1 MFPATRE
8 RHAVGTT
15 IVLVATV
22 ATVIALAIG
31 CRSRPAAQVSPS
43 SAPSAIPASARIGVV
58 DVQAVAKAHPRWQE
72 LDGLNTRV
80 TQAETALALVPPPPP
95 PPQTDVSRA
104 LEEEARRL
112 QVSFE
117 GEINAL
123 REDRRV
129 TLETYAADVKKS
141 QEAKFTVV
149 RAQME
154 DEARNAIAAYREELR
169 AQLRAAEAEIMA
181 EYRYP
186 VLNLRLRAEV
196 AGLRS
201 EEEGRQVLR
210 QLQVLQQEREERI
223 RTEGEEIERKFQEH
237 QKAKEAEVNAAL
249 KVQQDALTAEG
260 QGMVESKKRE
270 FEAEMAREASSKQR
284 QFTEQLEQRRKQL
297 IAAAESQLRGRQAA
311 YIREV
316 DQRTA
321 QLRAQ
326 LLALQEQRAR
336 LEEAILAEVKIE
348 VATIAQAQQVD
359 MVLTR
364 HVSSRGLIDL
374 TADVIRKIR
383 R

>member
-1 MFPATRE
+1 MFLATSGRPAVR
-8 RHAVGTT
+8 T
-15 IVLVATV
+15 IVLAATV
-22 ATVIALAIG
+22 AMVAVVAIG
-31 CRSRPAAQVSPS
+31 CRSRPSAKVSPS
-43 SAPSAIPASARIGVV
+43 SSPSAIPASARIGVV
-58 DVQAVAKAHPRWQE
+58 DVQAVAKAHPRWPE

-80 TQAETALALVPPPPP
+80 AQAETALALVPPPPP

-104 LEEEARRL
+104 LDEEARRL
-112 QVSFE
+112 KASFE
-117 GEINAL
+117 EEVNAL

-129 TLETYAADVKKS
+129 ALETYAADVKKS
-141 QEAKFTVV
+141 QEANFAVV

-154 DEARNAIAAYREELR
+154 DEARKAIDAYREELR
-169 AQLRAAEAEIMA
+169 AQLRSAEAEIMA

-186 VLNLRLRAEV
+186 LLNLRLRAEV

-210 QLQVLQQEREERI
+210 QLQALQQEREERI
-223 RTEGEEIERKFQEH
+223 RTEGEEIERKFVEF

-249 KVQQDALTAEG
+249 KAQQDALTAEG
-260 QGMVESKKRE
+260 QRMVESKKQE

-284 QFTEQLEQRRKQL
+284 QFTEILDRRRTEL
-297 IAAAESQLRGRQAA
+297 IAAAEAQLRGRQTA
-311 YIREV
+311 YLREL

-326 LLALQEQRAR
+326 LVALQEQRAR

-359 MVLTR
+359 VVLTR

>member
-1 MFPATRE
+1 MFPATSGRP
-8 RHAVGTT
+8 AVRT
-15 IVLVATV
+15 IVLAATV
-22 ATVIALAIG
+22 AMVAALAIG
-31 CRSRPAAQVSPS
+31 CRSRPSAQDSPS

-58 DVQAVAKAHPRWQE
+58 DVQAVAKAHPRWAE

-80 TQAETALALVPPPPP
+80 AQAETALALVPPPPL

-104 LEEEARRL
+104 LDEEARRL
-112 QVSFE
+112 KASFE
-117 GEINAL
+117 EEVNAL

-129 TLETYAADVKKS
+129 ALETYAADVKKS
-141 QEAKFTVV
+141 QEAKFAVV

-154 DEARNAIAAYREELR
+154 DEARKAIDAYREELR
-169 AQLRAAEAEIMA
+169 AQLRAAETEIMA

-186 VLNLRLRAEV
+186 LLNLRLRAEV

-210 QLQVLQQEREERI
+210 QLQALQQEREERI
-223 RTEGEEIERKFQEH
+223 RTEGEEIERKFQEF

-249 KVQQDALTAEG
+249 KAQQDALTAEG
-260 QGMVESKKRE
+260 QRMVESKKQE

-284 QFTEQLEQRRKQL
+284 QFTELLERRRKEL
-297 IAAAESQLRGRQAA
+297 IAAAEAQLRGRQTA
-311 YIREV
+311 YLREL

-326 LLALQEQRAR
+326 LVSLQEQRAR
-336 LEEAILAEVKIE
+336 LEDAILAEVKIE
-348 VATIAQAQQVD
+348 VATIAQAQQMDV
-359 MVLTR
+359 VLTR

>member
-1 MFPATRE
+1 MSPAASGRS
-8 RHAVGTT
+8 AVRTT
-15 IVLVATV
+15 ILLVATV
-22 ATVIALAIG
+22 ATVAALAIG
-31 CRSRPAAQVSPS
+31 CRSRPSAQVSPS

-58 DVQAVAKAHPRWQE
+58 DVTAVAKAHPRWQE

-80 TQAETALALVPPPPP
+80 AQAESALALVPPPPL

-104 LEEEARRL
+104 LEQEARNL
-112 QVSFE
+112 KASFE
-117 GEINAL
+117 EEVNAL

-129 TLETYAADVKKS
+129 ALETYAADVKKS
-141 QEAKFTVV
+141 QEAKFTAG

-154 DEARNAIAAYREELR
+154 EEARNAIDAYREELR

-186 VLNLRLRAEV
+186 LLNLRLRAEV

-210 QLQVLQQEREERI
+210 QLQALQQEREERI
-223 RTEGEEIERKFQEH
+223 RMEGEGIERKFQEFSR
-237 QKAKEAEVNAAL
+237 AKEAEVNAAL
-249 KVQQDALTAEG
+249 KAQQDALVAEG
-260 QGMVESKKRE
+260 QRMVEAKRRE

-284 QFTEQLEQRRKQL
+284 QFAERLEQRRKQF
-297 IAAAESQLRGRQAA
+297 IEAAEAQLRGQQAA
-311 YIREV
+311 YIREI

-326 LLALQEQRAR
+326 LLSLQEQRAR

-359 MVLTR
+359 VVLTR

>member
-1 MFPATRE
+1 MFAATSGRPA
-8 RHAVGTT
+8 VQTT
-15 IVLVATV
+15 IVLAATL
-22 ATVIALAIG
+22 AMMAALAVG
-31 CRSRPAAQVSPS
+31 CRSRPSAQVSPS

-58 DVQAVAKAHPRWQE
+58 DVQAVAKAHPRWKE

-80 TQAETALALVPPPPP
+80 AQAETALALVPPPPP
-95 PPQTDVSRA
+95 PPETDLSRA
-104 LEEEARRL
+104 LDEEARRL
-112 QVSFE
+112 KASFE
-117 GEINAL
+117 EEVNAL
-123 REDRRV
+123 REDRRIA
-129 TLETYAADVKKS
+129 LETYAADVKKS
-141 QEAKFTVV
+141 QEAKFTAI

-154 DEARNAIAAYREELR
+154 DEARKAIDAYKDELR

-186 VLNLRLRAEV
+186 MLNLRLRAEV

-210 QLQVLQQEREERI
+210 QLQALQQEREERI
-223 RTEGEEIERKFQEH
+223 RAEGEEIERKFQGF

-249 KVQQDALTAEG
+249 KAQQDALTAEG
-260 QGMVESKKRE
+260 QGMVESKRRE
-270 FEAEMAREASSKQR
+270 IESEMAREASSKQR

-297 IAAAESQLRGRQAA
+297 IAAAEAQLRGRQAA

-326 LLALQEQRAR
+326 LMSLQEQRAR
-336 LEEAILAEVKIE
+336 LEESILAEVKIE

-359 MVLTR
+359 VVLTR

>member
-1 MFPATRE
+1 MSPATSGRS
-8 RHAVGTT
+8 AVRTT
-15 IVLVATV
+15 ILLVATV
-22 ATVIALAIG
+22 ATVAALAIG
-31 CRSRPAAQVSPS
+31 CRSRPSAQVSPS

-58 DVQAVAKAHPRWQE
+58 DVTAVAKAHPRWQE

-80 TQAETALALVPPPPP
+80 AQAESALALVPPPPL

-104 LEEEARRL
+104 LEQEARNL
-112 QVSFE
+112 KASFE
-117 GEINAL
+117 EEVNAL

-129 TLETYAADVKKS
+129 ALETYAADVKKS
-141 QEAKFTVV
+141 QEAKFTAG

-154 DEARNAIAAYREELR
+154 EEARNAIDAYREELR

-186 VLNLRLRAEV
+186 LLNLRLRAEV

-210 QLQVLQQEREERI
+210 QLQALQQEREERI
-223 RTEGEEIERKFQEH
+223 RMEGEGIERKFQEFSR
-237 QKAKEAEVNAAL
+237 AKEAEVNAAL
-249 KVQQDALTAEG
+249 KAQQDALVAEG
-260 QGMVESKKRE
+260 QRMVEAKRRE

-284 QFTEQLEQRRKQL
+284 QFAERLEQRRKQF
-297 IAAAESQLRGRQAA
+297 IEAAEAQLRGQQTA
-311 YIREV
+311 YIREI

-326 LLALQEQRAR
+326 LLSLQEQRAR

-359 MVLTR
+359 VVLTR

>member
-1 MFPATRE
+1 MSPATSGRS
-8 RHAVGTT
+8 AVRTT
-15 IVLVATV
+15 ILLVATV
-22 ATVIALAIG
+22 ATVAALAIG
-31 CRSRPAAQVSPS
+31 CRSRPSAQVSPS

-58 DVQAVAKAHPRWQE
+58 DVTAVAKAHPRWQE

-80 TQAETALALVPPPPP
+80 AQAESALALVPPPPL

-104 LEEEARRL
+104 LEQEARNL
-112 QVSFE
+112 KASFE
-117 GEINAL
+117 EEVNAL

-129 TLETYAADVKKS
+129 ALETYAADVKKS
-141 QEAKFTVV
+141 QEAKFTAG

-154 DEARNAIAAYREELR
+154 EEARNAIDAYREELR

-186 VLNLRLRAEV
+186 LLNLRLRAEV

-210 QLQVLQQEREERI
+210 QLQALQQEREERI
-223 RTEGEEIERKFQEH
+223 RMEGEGIERKFQEFSR
-237 QKAKEAEVNAAL
+237 AKEAEVNAAL
-249 KVQQDALTAEG
+249 KAQQDALVAEG
-260 QGMVESKKRE
+260 QRMVEAKRRE

-284 QFTEQLEQRRKQL
+284 QFAERLEQRRKQL
-297 IAAAESQLRGRQAA
+297 IEAAEAQLRGQQTA
-311 YIREV
+311 YIREI

-326 LLALQEQRAR
+326 LLSLQEQRAR

-359 MVLTR
+359 VVLTR

>member
-1 MFPATRE
+1 MHAWPAVRRLIVALVTFG
-8 RHAVGTT
+8 AV
-15 IVLVATV
+15 
-22 ATVIALAIG
+22 ALLAAG

-43 SAPSAIPASARIGVV
+43 SAPSAVPASARIGVV
-58 DVQAVAKAHPRWQE
+58 DLQAVAKAHPRWQE
-72 LDGLNTRV
+72 LNGLNTRV
-80 TQAETALALVPPPPP
+80 AQAEAALAVVPPPPA

-112 QVSFE
+112 QASFQE
-117 GEINAL
+117 EVNAL
-123 REDRRV
+123 REDRRAA
-129 TLETYAADVKKS
+129 LETYAADVKKT
-141 QEAKFTVV
+141 QEAKFAVV
-149 RAQME
+149 RAQAE
-154 DEARNAIAAYREELR
+154 QEARNAIAAYQEELR
-169 AQLRAAEAEIMA
+169 AQLRGKEAEIMA

-186 VLNLRLRAEV
+186 LLNLRLRAEV

-210 QLQVLQQEREERI
+210 QLQALQQEREERI
-223 RTEGEEIERKFQEH
+223 RTEGEEIERKFLEF

-249 KVQQDALTAEG
+249 KAQQDALTAEG
-260 QGMVESKKRE
+260 QRMVESRKQQLE
-270 FEAEMAREASSKQR
+270 SEMAREASSKQR
-284 QFTEQLEQRRKQL
+284 QFTELIDRRRKEL
-297 IAAAESQLRGRQAA
+297 IAAAEAQLRGRQTS
-311 YIREV
+311 YLREV

-326 LLALQEQRAR
+326 LQSLQEQRAR

-359 MVLTR
+359 VVLTR
-364 HVSSRGLIDL
+364 HVSSRGLTDL

>member
-1 MFPATRE
+1 MSPATSGRS
-8 RHAVGTT
+8 AVRTT
-15 IVLVATV
+15 ILLVATV
-22 ATVIALAIG
+22 ATVAALAIG
-31 CRSRPAAQVSPS
+31 CRSRPSAQVSPS

-58 DVQAVAKAHPRWQE
+58 DVTAVAKAHPRWQE

-80 TQAETALALVPPPPP
+80 AQAESALALVPPPPL

-104 LEEEARRL
+104 LEQEARNL
-112 QVSFE
+112 KASFE
-117 GEINAL
+117 EEVNAL

-129 TLETYAADVKKS
+129 ALETYAADVKKS
-141 QEAKFTVV
+141 QEAKFTAG

-154 DEARNAIAAYREELR
+154 EEARNAIDAYREELR

-186 VLNLRLRAEV
+186 LLNLRLRAEV

-210 QLQVLQQEREERI
+210 QLQALQQEREERI
-223 RTEGEEIERKFQEH
+223 RMEGEGIERKFQEFSR
-237 QKAKEAEVNAAL
+237 AKEAEVNAAL
-249 KVQQDALTAEG
+249 KAQQDALVAEG
-260 QGMVESKKRE
+260 QRMVEAKRRE

-284 QFTEQLEQRRKQL
+284 QFAERLEQRRKQF
-297 IAAAESQLRGRQAA
+297 IEAAEAQLRGQQAA
-311 YIREV
+311 YIREI

-326 LLALQEQRAR
+326 LLSLQEQRAR

-359 MVLTR
+359 VVLTR